1 MALVIQQRNLS
12 DVVVLDL
19 SGRLWILD
27 LPLRD
32 LMNGLLS
39 DGRRQFVLNL
49 AGVDYIDSSGWGQ
62 LVSIWSSV
70 RNRKG
75 HMTLLSPSKR
85 VLRLFEITRLTTV
98 FEIFDQEPDAIQK
111 TFKAPQPS

>member
-1 MALVIQQRNLS
+1 MALVIKQRNLS

-32 LMNGLLS
+32 LMNRLLS
-39 DGRRQFVLNL
+39 EGRRQFVLNL
-49 AGVDYIDSSGWGQ
+49 AGVDYIDSSGLGQ

-70 RNRKG
+70 RNKQG
-75 HMTLLSPSKR
+75 HMTLLNPSKR

-98 FEIFDQEPDAIQK
+98 FEICDQEPDAIQK
-111 TFKAPQPS
+111 ASRASV